1 MIALTLA
8 EIATAIGGELVSGAP
23 DRVVDGSVETDSRLV
38 GAGSVFFALLGEET
52 DGHRFV
58 PGAAEA
64 GAALVVTERA
74 VELPEGT
81 DTAQVVVADG
91 YAALAALAHE
101 VVARVRAS
109 SADRVDERGEPA
121 PLRVVGITGS
131 NGKTSTKNMLR
142 TILEQHGATV
152 APQGS
157 FNNHVGAPVS
167 MLRITHDTRFL
178 VVEMGASGKG
188 HIAKLVSIAEPD
200 VGVVLKVGLAHAGEF
215 GGIEATQRAKSEM
228 VTDLPATAT
237 ALLNVDDDRVAS
249 MRAITDATVVGFGT
263 SAGADYRIS
272 GIETD
277 RSGTRFTLTAP
288 LLTGTAGLPLARQS
302 GTGGVGPVRPGGD
315 GLDDATD
322 QPGGTDR
329 FPETVDV
336 RLAILGEHHAMNASA
351 ALTVAHLWGVP
362 LAAGAEAL
370 ASMTRAERWR
380 MELLQGGPEGV
391 TVINDAYNASPDSM
405 AAALRTLAQVVRP
418 GERSVAVLGEMA
430 ELGEFSTEEHD
441 TIGRLVVRLNIGQLV
456 VVGPGAAPIHQAATL
471 EGSWD
476 GESVYIED
484 VDDAVHVLQEMVR
497 PGDVVLVKSSKSAE
511 LRFLG
516 DRLGG
521 VTE

>member
-8 EIATAIGGELVSGAP
+8 EIATAIGGELVSGARG
-23 DRVVDGSVETDSRLV
+23 RVVDGSVETDSRLV

-58 PGAAEA
+58 PAAAEA

-74 VELPEGT
+74 VELPEGS
-81 DTAQVVVADG
+81 DTAQVVVPDG

-109 SADRVDERGEPA
+109 SADRVDEQGRPA

-142 TILEQHGATV
+142 TILEQHGDTV

-178 VVEMGASGKG
+178 VVEMGASGIG

-249 MRAITDATVVGFGT
+249 MRALTDATVVGFGT
-263 SAGADYRIS
+263 SAGADYRIG

-288 LLTGTAGLPLARQS
+288 
-302 GTGGVGPVRPGGD
+302 PVPAEAAADRPGGSSPVP
-315 GLDDATD
+315 
-322 QPGGTDR
+322 Q
-329 FPETVDV
+329 TVDV

-391 TVINDAYNASPDSM
+391 TVVNDAYNASPDSM
-405 AAALRTLAQVVRP
+405 AAALRTLAQIVRP

-430 ELGEFSTEEHD
+430 ELGEYATEEHD
-441 TIGRLVVRLNIGQLV
+441 TIGRLVVRLGIGQLV
-456 VVGPGAAPIHQAATL
+456 VVGPGAAAIHQAATL

-476 GESVYIED
+476 GESVYVED
-484 VDDAVHVLQEMVR
+484 VDDAVRALQEMVR

>member
-1 MIALTLA
+1 MIAMTLA
-8 EIATAIGGELVSGAP
+8 EIATAVGGELIGGAQATDVAEP
-23 DRVVDGSVETDSRLV
+23 GDLVVEGSVETDSRLV
-38 GAGSVFFALLGEET
+38 RPGSVFFALPGEVT
-52 DGHRFV
+52 DGRRFV
-58 PGAAEA
+58 PAAVDA
-64 GAALVVTERA
+64 GAALVITPER
-74 VELPEGT
+74 V
-81 DTAQVVVADG
+81 DTTAPQIVVADG
-91 YAALAALAHE
+91 YEALAALAHE
-101 VVARVRAS
+101 VVTRVRMS
-109 SADRVDERGEPA
+109 TADRVDADGRPA

-152 APQGS
+152 APEGS
-157 FNNHVGAPVS
+157 FNNHVGAPIS
-167 MLRITHDTRFL
+167 MLRVTYDTRYL
-178 VVEMGASGKG
+178 VVEMGASGVG

-200 VGVVLKVGLAHAGEF
+200 LGVVLKVGLAHAGEF

-228 VTDLPATAT
+228 VTDLPETAT

-249 MRAITDATVVGFGT
+249 MRDLTAARVVGFGT
-263 SAGADYRIS
+263 SAEADYRIT

-288 LLTGTAGLPLARQS
+288 PGLQEDD
-302 GTGGVGPVRPGGD
+302 RPT
-315 GLDDATD
+315 DAT
-322 QPGGTDR
+322 QPGGPDH
-329 FPETVDV
+329 VDV

-362 LAAGAEAL
+362 LADGAAAL

-391 TVINDAYNASPDSM
+391 TVINDAYNASPDST
-405 AAALRTLAQVVRP
+405 AAALRTLAQIVRP
-418 GERSVAVLGEMA
+418 GERTVAVLGEMA
-430 ELGEFSTEEHD
+430 ELGEYSVEEHD
-441 TIGRLVVRLNIGQLV
+441 RIGRLVVRLGIGQLV
-456 VVGPGAAPIHQAATL
+456 VVGRGAMPIHQAATL

-484 VDDAVHVLQEMVR
+484 VDDAVRAMQEMLR

>member
-1 MIALTLA
+1 MIAMTLA
-8 EIATAIGGELVSGAP
+8 EIATAVGGELIGGAQATDVAEP
-23 DRVVDGSVETDSRLV
+23 GDLVVEGSVETDSRLV
-38 GAGSVFFALLGEET
+38 RPGSVFFALPGEVT
-52 DGHRFV
+52 DGRRFV
-58 PGAAEA
+58 PAAVDA
-64 GAALVVTERA
+64 GAALVITPER
-74 VELPEGT
+74 V
-81 DTAQVVVADG
+81 DTTAPQIVVADG
-91 YAALAALAHE
+91 YEALAALAHE
-101 VVARVRAS
+101 VVTRVRMS
-109 SADRVDERGEPA
+109 TADRVDADGRPA

-152 APQGS
+152 APEGS
-157 FNNHVGAPVS
+157 FNNHVGAPIS
-167 MLRITHDTRFL
+167 MLRVTYDTRYL
-178 VVEMGASGKG
+178 VVEMGASGVG

-200 VGVVLKVGLAHAGEF
+200 LGVVLKVGLAHAGEF

-249 MRAITDATVVGFGT
+249 MRDLTAARVVGFGT
-263 SAGADYRIS
+263 SVEADYRIT

-288 LLTGTAGLPLARQS
+288 
-302 GTGGVGPVRPGGD
+302 PG
-315 GLDDATD
+315 
-322 QPGGTDR
+322 QPGGPDH
-329 FPETVDV
+329 VDV

-362 LAAGAEAL
+362 LAGGAAAL

-391 TVINDAYNASPDSM
+391 TVINDAYNASPDST
-405 AAALRTLAQVVRP
+405 AAALRTLAQIVRP
-418 GERSVAVLGEMA
+418 GERTVAVLGEMA
-430 ELGEFSTEEHD
+430 ELGEYSVEEHD
-441 TIGRLVVRLNIGQLV
+441 RIGRLVVRLGIGQLV
-456 VVGPGAAPIHQAATL
+456 VVGRGAMPIHQAATL

-484 VDDAVHVLQEMVR
+484 VDDAVRAMQEMLR

>member
-1 MIALTLA
+1 MIAMTLA
-8 EIATAIGGELVSGAP
+8 EIATAVSGELIGGAQATDVAEPGDLV
-23 DRVVDGSVETDSRLV
+23 VEGSVETDSRLV
-38 GAGSVFFALLGEET
+38 RPGSVFFALPGEVT
-52 DGHRFV
+52 DGRRFV
-58 PGAAEA
+58 PAAVDA
-64 GAALVVTERA
+64 GAALVITPERVDTTAPQIVVT
-74 VELPEGT
+74 
-81 DTAQVVVADG
+81 DG

-101 VVARVRAS
+101 VVTRVRMS
-109 SADRVDERGEPA
+109 TADRVDADGRPA

-142 TILEQHGATV
+142 TILEQHGATI
-152 APQGS
+152 APEGS
-157 FNNHVGAPVS
+157 FNNHVGAPIS
-167 MLRITHDTRFL
+167 MLRVTYDTRYL
-178 VVEMGASGKG
+178 VVEMGASGVG

-200 VGVVLKVGLAHAGEF
+200 LGVVLKVGLAHAGEF

-228 VTDLPATAT
+228 VTDLPETAT

-249 MRAITDATVVGFGT
+249 MRDLTAARVVGFGT
-263 SAGADYRIS
+263 SAEADYRIT

-277 RSGTRFTLTAP
+277 RSGTRFTLTVP
-288 LLTGTAGLPLARQS
+288 
-302 GTGGVGPVRPGGD
+302 PVRPEGD
-315 GLDDATD
+315 RPTDATLS
-322 QPGGTDR
+322 GGRDH
-329 FPETVDV
+329 VDV

-362 LAAGAEAL
+362 LADGAAAL

-391 TVINDAYNASPDSM
+391 TVINDAYNASPDST
-405 AAALRTLAQVVRP
+405 AAALRTLAQIVRP
-418 GERSVAVLGEMA
+418 GERTVAVLGEMA
-430 ELGEFSTEEHD
+430 ELGEFSVEEHD
-441 TIGRLVVRLNIGQLV
+441 RIGRLVVRLGIGQLV
-456 VVGPGAAPIHQAATL
+456 VVGRGAMPIHQAATL

-484 VDDAVHVLQEMVR
+484 VDDAVRAMQEMLR

>member
-1 MIALTLA
+1 MIAMTLA
-8 EIATAIGGELVSGAP
+8 EIATAVGGELIGGAQATDVAEP
-23 DRVVDGSVETDSRLV
+23 GDLVVEGSVETDSRLV
-38 GAGSVFFALLGEET
+38 RPGSVFFALPGEVT
-52 DGHRFV
+52 DGRRFV
-58 PGAAEA
+58 PAAVDA
-64 GAALVVTERA
+64 GAALVITPERVDTTAPQIVVT
-74 VELPEGT
+74 
-81 DTAQVVVADG
+81 DG
-91 YAALAALAHE
+91 YEALAALAHE
-101 VVARVRAS
+101 VVTRVRMS
-109 SADRVDERGEPA
+109 TADRVDADGRPA

-152 APQGS
+152 APEGS
-157 FNNHVGAPVS
+157 FNNHVGAPIS
-167 MLRITHDTRFL
+167 MLRVTYDTRYL
-178 VVEMGASGKG
+178 VVEMGASGVG

-200 VGVVLKVGLAHAGEF
+200 LGVVLKVGLAHAGEF

-228 VTDLPATAT
+228 VTDLPETAT

-249 MRAITDATVVGFGT
+249 MRDLTAARVVGFGT
-263 SAGADYRIS
+263 SAEADYRIT

-288 LLTGTAGLPLARQS
+288 LPTGTADLPLARQS
-302 GTGGVGPVRPGGD
+302 GTGGVGPVRHEGD
-315 GLDDATD
+315 RPTDAT
-322 QPGGTDR
+322 PSGGPDH
-329 FPETVDV
+329 VDV

-351 ALTVAHLWGVP
+351 ALTVAHLWGVL
-362 LAAGAEAL
+362 LADGAAAL

-391 TVINDAYNASPDSM
+391 TVINDAYNASPDST
-405 AAALRTLAQVVRP
+405 AAALRTLAQIVRP
-418 GERSVAVLGEMA
+418 GERTVAVLGEMA
-430 ELGEFSTEEHD
+430 ELGEYSVEEHD
-441 TIGRLVVRLNIGQLV
+441 RIGRLVVRLGIGQLV
-456 VVGPGAAPIHQAATL
+456 VVGRGAMPIHQAATL

-484 VDDAVHVLQEMVR
+484 VDDAVRAMQEMLR

>member
-1 MIALTLA
+1 MIAMTLA
-8 EIATAIGGELVSGAP
+8 EIATAVGGELIGGAQATDVAEP
-23 DRVVDGSVETDSRLV
+23 GDLVVEGSVETDSRLV
-38 GAGSVFFALLGEET
+38 RPGSVFFALPGEVT
-52 DGHRFV
+52 DGRRFV
-58 PGAAEA
+58 PAAVDA
-64 GAALVVTERA
+64 GAALVITPERVDTTAPQIVVT
-74 VELPEGT
+74 
-81 DTAQVVVADG
+81 DG
-91 YAALAALAHE
+91 YEALAALAHE
-101 VVARVRAS
+101 VVTRVRMS
-109 SADRVDERGEPA
+109 TADRVDADGRPA

-152 APQGS
+152 APEGS
-157 FNNHVGAPVS
+157 FNNHVGAPIS
-167 MLRITHDTRFL
+167 MLRVTYDSRYL
-178 VVEMGASGKG
+178 VVEMGASGVG

-200 VGVVLKVGLAHAGEF
+200 LGVVLKVGLAHAGEF

-249 MRAITDATVVGFGT
+249 MRDLTAARVVGFGT
-263 SAGADYRIS
+263 SAEADYRIT

-288 LLTGTAGLPLARQS
+288 
-302 GTGGVGPVRPGGD
+302 PVRTEGD
-315 GLDDATD
+315 RPTDAT
-322 QPGGTDR
+322 PSGGPDH
-329 FPETVDV
+329 VGV

-362 LAAGAEAL
+362 LADGAAAL

-391 TVINDAYNASPDSM
+391 TVINDAYNASPDST
-405 AAALRTLAQVVRP
+405 AAALRTLAQIVRP
-418 GERSVAVLGEMA
+418 GERTVAVLGEMA
-430 ELGEFSTEEHD
+430 ELGEYSVEEHD
-441 TIGRLVVRLNIGQLV
+441 RIGRLVVRLGIGQLV
-456 VVGPGAAPIHQAATL
+456 VVGRGAMPIHQAATL

-484 VDDAVHVLQEMVR
+484 VDDAVRAMQEMLR

>member
-8 EIATAIGGELVSGAP
+8 EIATAVDGELIPGAQAT
-23 DRVVDGSVETDSRLV
+23 DVADQGDLVVEGSVETDSRLV
-38 GAGSVFFALLGEET
+38 GPGSVFFALPGEVT
-52 DGHRFV
+52 DGRRFV
-58 PGAAEA
+58 PAATEA
-64 GAALVVTERA
+64 GAALIVTPERVDTTAPQIVVT
-74 VELPEGT
+74 
-81 DTAQVVVADG
+81 DG

-101 VVARVRAS
+101 VVTRVRMAT
-109 SADRVDERGEPA
+109 ADRVDADGRPA

-142 TILEQHGATV
+142 TILEQHGATI

-157 FNNHVGAPVS
+157 FNNHVGAPIS
-167 MLRITHDTRFL
+167 MLRITEDTRYL
-178 VVEMGASGKG
+178 VVEMGASGIG

-228 VTDLPATAT
+228 VTDLPASAT

-249 MRAITDATVVGFGT
+249 MRDLTAATVVGFGT
-263 SAGADYRIS
+263 SADADYRIT

-277 RSGTRFTLTAP
+277 RNGTRFTLTAP
-288 LLTGTAGLPLARQS
+288 
-302 GTGGVGPVRPGGD
+302 PVRQEGD
-315 GLDDATD
+315 PSADG
-322 QPGGTDR
+322 QPGGTDH
-329 FPETVDV
+329 VDV
-336 RLAILGEHHAMNASA
+336 QLAILGEHHAMNASA

-362 LAAGAEAL
+362 LADGAAAL

-380 MELLQGGPEGV
+380 MELLPGGPDGV
-391 TVINDAYNASPDSM
+391 TVINDAYNASPDST
-405 AAALRTLAQVVRP
+405 AAALRTLAQIVRP
-418 GERSVAVLGEMA
+418 GERTVAVLGEMA

-441 TIGRLVVRLNIGQLV
+441 RIGRLVVRLGIGQLV
-456 VVGPGAAPIHQAATL
+456 VVGRGAMPIHQAATL

-476 GESVYIED
+476 GESVFIED
-484 VDDAVHVLQEMVR
+484 VDDAVHALQEMLR